1 MLPELITPCNAH
13 YQHADA
19 DDADVDVDDVKI
31 LTPTGHLRAFT
42 YLLRL

>member
-13 YQHADA
+13 YQHADD
-19 DDADVDVDDVKI
+19 DDADVDDVKI

>member
-13 YQHADA
+13 YQHTDA
-19 DDADVDVDDVKI
+19 DDVDDDDVNI